1 MPGKMF
7 HMGQTLFRVAQDA
20 RSARK
25 TALHSGRKEVNKTVD
40 PAIELI

>member
-20 RSARK
+20 RSVRK
-25 TALHSGRKEVNKTVD
+25 TARHSEQTEVDKTVD